1 MGDQV
6 PMEVGS
12 GNAREVEQE
21 SRSEPSGIR
30 INTVGIPKR
39 PILIGICT
47 RRKFIRY
54 AGAPQWRLWSE
65 GGTLDNNYSSEWTS

>member
-47 RRKFIRY
+47 RRKFIR
-54 AGAPQWRLWSE
+54 
-65 GGTLDNNYSSEWTS
+65 